1 MAFMLCI
8 QIHSTSFDI
17 NTEVIKS
24 AIISKMTMHSCEC
37 RYIGRFNDMFHPTG
51 KILIILQETVFIHAS
66 IKFVKTDKNNSFELF
81 LLL

>member
-1 MAFMLCI
+1 
-8 QIHSTSFDI
+8 
-17 NTEVIKS
+17 
-24 AIISKMTMHSCEC
+24 MTMHSCEC